1 MIGLMFFGA
10 LFLYILLCLLLAWVA
25 SWVASRRGV
34 AGWKVG
40 LPVFIGLLMLV
51 FWDWLPMEVVFSHDC
66 SKYAGYT
73 QYQTLAQWK
82 KENPGVAETL
92 VPIKNPPMEKK
103 GDMER
108 YVLNQRFA
116 WDIIRKPHWFHI
128 REQDERIVDTKTG
141 KILARYV
148 DFSTDIPPITYG
160 VKSPGAYKIWMAK
173 ESCEVGNGIRTK
185 PTRFKFSKFMYLL
198 QHQREYEK

>member
-116 WDIIRKPHWFHI
+116 WETQWKPHWFQI
-128 REQDERIVDTKTG
+128 WERDERIVDLKTG
-141 KILARYV
+141 KALARYV
-148 DFSTDIPPITYG
+148 DFRTDILGFELGYSARG
-160 VKSPGAYKIWMAK
+160 LSDYKMWMAK
-173 ESCEVGNGIRTK
+173 RSCEADVHSRKMFNEFYHLIK
-185 PTRFKFSKFMYLL
+185 YQEEIHL
-198 QHQREYEK
+198 